1 MKNANRIHVFVSG
14 GTPEDVKLHFGSLLE
29 YIRDVS
35 FAIYHPESDV
45 EINRVFKNQSP
56 TNMTFVVFGLDIPDI
71 TKCAEFNVP
80 VIVEI
85 HHFEN

>member
-1 MKNANRIHVFVSG
+1 MKNANHIHVFISG
-14 GTPEDVKLHFGSLLE
+14 GMQEDVKMHFGSLLQ
-29 YIRDVS
+29 YIRDIS
-35 FAIYHPESDV
+35 FAIYHPEADV
-45 EINRVFKNQSP
+45 EINRVFKNPSP

-71 TKCAEFNVP
+71 AKCAEFNIS